1 MAPSRRRRENVKAYA
16 ETDVDWD
23 VPRVAYLYEDP
34 TARTLRTDEVARYLH
49 DLLGLRCQ
57 VREEFLSWA
66 GGRNLEGLAR
76 RIASAK
82 VRSLVRPFEAE
93 EPQYGEIQ
101 FELRLLRDP
110 AKRVPGILY
119 DAFRYLSLLRDLLP
133 RSEVSLRTLHVVFSH
148 RLVGTFEGDG
158 RYHARAVVCGY
169 PSVVSTSGLVEA
181 PAKPEAYYRVKAQLS
196 AALGAVPF
204 EAAKAPFE
212 GQFLDYDDPRLTEVA
227 KGYALQCAMY
237 HITKEP
243 FCEDPACR
251 LFNAHWQSE
260 LLAAQ
265 IGSGRLCSRH
275 ATLADRIRASQ
286 GKGKR

>member
-1 MAPSRRRRENVKAYA
+1 MARSTRRRESAKAA
-16 ETDVDWD
+16 PRADVDWD
-23 VPRVAYLYEDP
+23 IPRVAYLYEDP
-34 TARTLRTDEVARYLH
+34 SAGTLRTNEVAGYLR
-49 DLLGLRCQ
+49 DILGLHCQ
-57 VREEFLSWA
+57 VREEFLSRA
-66 GGRNLEGLAR
+66 GGSDLEGLAR
-76 RIASAK
+76 RIAATK
-82 VRSLVRPFEAE
+82 VRSLVRPFEAW
-93 EPQYGEIQ
+93 EPQYGEVQ

-110 AKRVPGILY
+110 GKRVPGILY

-133 RSEVSLRTLHVVFSH
+133 RPEVSLSTLHVVFGH

-169 PSVVSTSGLVEA
+169 PCIVSTSGLVEA

-243 FCEDPACR
+243 FCEDSACR

-265 IGSGRLCSRH
+265 VGSGRLCPRH
-275 ATLADRIRASQ
+275 ASVAGRIRASA